1 MCIIA
6 SIPAGSQIEEKTLNQ
21 MWESNPDGGGIA
33 YIEDGEV
40 KTYKS
45 MKLKRFRSNFFR
57 ILDEYGDSDILVH
70 TRIATHGSVCIAN
83 NHPFPIMQNGKELED
98 LVFAHNG
105 ILPSAFI
112 PPAKMDISDTRY
124 INEVLFNGTD
134 FDTVLDDSRWR
145 EMIGDIIGHNKL
157 VFLSANPIHK
167 QESYIINSHLGEYD
181 GKVWYSN
188 SSYCKPKYRI
198 INSSYKTGDRKWNGY
213 QPTTRSSYIDE
224 EEVELVEID
233 AETGE
238 INYWDVNPTDEFQ
251 KEEFDRKLSG
261 RIWENGEI
269 TYNKEL
275 LKDPAF
281 METWKAIQ
289 ANTGFQTIEHALE
302 GLWAEIDDAG
312 MWRCFDCEEV
322 ITVQGTRNCK
332 SNCDVGEMMADA
344 LAFEEE
350 RMAIDA
356 DLTAEEEAA
365 FAQAEADYYSA
376 KKKAE
381 KARKAKKAKK
391 TKKVDS
397 KQQKLPLK
405 TEAEENVAPF

>member
-6 SIPAGSQIEEKTLNQ
+6 SIPAGSQIEENTLNQ
-21 MWESNPDGGGIA
+21 MWSSNPDGGGIA
-33 YIEDGEV
+33 YIEDGKV

-45 MKLKRFRSNFFR
+45 MKLKKFRSNFFR
-57 ILDEYGDSDILVH
+57 ILDEHGDSDILVH
-70 TRIATHGSVCIAN
+70 TRIATHGSICIPN
-83 NHPFPIMQNGKELED
+83 VHPFPVMQDGKELED

-105 ILPSAFI
+105 ILPTAFI

-145 EMIGDIIGHNKL
+145 EMIGDIIGHNKF

-188 SSYCKPKYRI
+188 SSYCKPKYKVIR
-198 INSSYKTGDRKWNGY
+198 SYSEGKQWNGY
-213 QPTTRSSYIDE
+213 SKPTSRSSFLDDTEDKIDI
-224 EEVELVEID
+224 V
-233 AETGE
+233 TGE
-238 INYWDVNPTDEFQ
+238 INYWEVNPEDEVLDDEF
-251 KEEFDRKLSG
+251 ERKLAG
-261 RIWENGEI
+261 RVWDNGEI

-281 METWKAIQ
+281 MATWKAIQ
-289 ANTGFQTIEHALE
+289 ENTGFQTIEHALE

-312 MWRCFDCEEV
+312 MWRCFDCDEV
-322 ITVQGTRNCK
+322 ITVHGVRSCK
-332 SNCDVGEMMADA
+332 SACDVGEMMADA
-344 LAFEEE
+344 VELEEE
-350 RMAIDA
+350 RLAIKA
-356 DLTAEEEAA
+356 DEEAA

-376 KKKAE
+376 KKKAS
-381 KARKAKKAKK
+381 KRRKAKKA
-391 TKKVDS
+391 V
-397 KQQKLPLK
+397 QQKLPIK
-405 TEAEENVAPF
+405 ADSEEDVAPF